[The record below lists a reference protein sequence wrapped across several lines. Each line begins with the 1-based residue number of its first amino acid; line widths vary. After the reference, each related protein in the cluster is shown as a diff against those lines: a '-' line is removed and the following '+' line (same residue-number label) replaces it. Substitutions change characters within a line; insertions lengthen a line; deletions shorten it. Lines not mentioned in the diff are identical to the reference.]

1 MPQSSPSHARAPRLA
16 RTRAKVALI
25 LTINASRID
34 LGDEGYQLTVNA
46 NGAQVVAANRSGLL
60 WGARTIEK
68 AVRTGQGTVPAGSI
82 TDIPRFAD
90 RGATLCAC
98 GTHITPDWITRQ
110 IDRMPDLKMNYLSLE
125 LRIKSDKYPVAQQFP
140 FDRIDEYMEAFGSTE
155 WHMGAD
161 EFFFKQGPGDVKT
174 YLAQIR
180 SHYGAQM
187 FWNTKTPKAD
197 GNAEAFKVRIKA
209 LGEPSTYV
217 DPTRDTLAPGQYTIA
232 LSDGRALSVSGGT
245 PTAGT
250 ASDNWELAATP
261 DGYYQIRS
269 VNANR
274 CLAVYSEEIPNSETH
289 VSTTPGHPV
298 TAYACA
304 DMSQEFTP
312 TFQGDYAT
320 RNPQKWVVETAGDEA
335 YPKIAL
341 SGMDRASLPIIGDE
355 NWGETVIK
363 VSVTNKCPT
372 DATKIH
378 LTPAVSNSW
387 KLANGATGYDVCAVS
402 YTPRAGNGP
411 KASGCAKDVQI
422 YLAGSA
428 DGLKGQGD
436 NKGNPSAQGNPVL
449 ATSLANVP
457 GTVDIPVAGNGS
469 YLRFRGTSAQADVA
483 KDLTD
488 VMSVAELGVRIGRSN

>member
-1 MPQSSPSHARAPRLA
+1 M
-16 RTRAKVALI
+16 
-25 LTINASRID
+25 
-34 LGDEGYQLTVNA
+34 
-46 NGAQVVAANRSGLL
+46 
-60 WGARTIEK
+60 
-68 AVRTGQGTVPAGSI
+68 
-82 TDIPRFAD
+82 
-90 RGATLCAC
+90 
-98 GTHITPDWITRQ
+98 
-110 IDRMPDLKMNYLSLE
+110 
-125 LRIKSDKYPVAQQFP
+125 
-140 FDRIDEYMEAFGSTE
+140 
-155 WHMGAD
+155 
-161 EFFFKQGPGDVKT
+161 GPGDFKK

-197 GNAEAFKVRIKA
+197 GNAEAFMVRIKA

-274 CLAVYSEEIPNSETH
+274 CLAVYSEEKPNSETH

-298 TAYACA
+298 SAYACA

-320 RNPQKWVVETAGDEA
+320 HTPQKWVAETAGDGFRLRNAMTNQYLSVIDSGYLSRRPNGGEKTAEGTVAQLPYDVTVDSHSVFTLASQASSDLDVSIERVGDEA
-335 YPKIAL
+335 YTKTAL
-341 SGMDRASLPIIGDE
+341 SGMDRASLLIIGDE

-387 KLANGATGYDVCAVS
+387 KLANG
-402 YTPRAGNGP
+402 P
-411 KASGCAKDVQI
+411 KASGRAKDVQI

-488 VMSVAELGVRIGRSN
+488 VMSVAELGVCIGRSN

>member
-1 MPQSSPSHARAPRLA
+1 MPQSSPSHVRAPRLA

-25 LTINASRID
+25 LTINASRTD

-46 NGAQVVAANRSGLL
+46 NGAQVVGANRSGLL
-60 WGARTIEK
+60 WGARTIEQ
-68 AVRTGQGTVPAGSI
+68 AVCTGQGTVPAGSI

-274 CLAVYSEEIPNSETH
+274 CLAVYSEETPNSETH

-298 TAYACA
+298 TACACA

-320 RNPQKWVVETAGDEA
+320 RNPQKWVAETAGDGFRLRNAMTNQYLSVIDSGYLSRRPNGGEKTVASEGLIGVCGPRIKAEA
-335 YPKIAL
+335 AAAD
-341 SGMDRASLPIIGDE
+341 SVETRWERGRESMATDGDPATY
-355 NWGETVIK
+355 WHSQYIDA
-363 VSVTNKCPT
+363 NK
-372 DATKIH
+372 A
-378 LTPAVSNSW
+378 
-387 KLANGATGYDVCAVS
+387 KL
-402 YTPRAGNGP
+402 
-411 KASGCAKDVQI
+411 
-422 YLAGSA
+422 
-428 DGLKGQGD
+428 
-436 NKGNPSAQGNPVL
+436 
-449 ATSLANVP
+449 P
-457 GTVDIPVAGNGS
+457 GTDNA
-469 YLRFRGTSAQADVA
+469 R
-483 KDLTD
+483 K
-488 VMSVAELGVRIGRSN
+488 